1 MLAPP
6 NCSCKADSLCTLCKF
21 VYVLLLIADVVLVS
35 VDFQETKRYTFPV
48 ALSMREFCESSKEI
62 ADDQEY
68 ELFSVV
74 IHG

>member
-1 MLAPP
+1 MQAVKL
-6 NCSCKADSLCTLCKF
+6 TLYVPCVF
-21 VYVLLLIADVVLVS
+21 VCVLLLIADVVS

-48 ALSMREFCESSKEI
+48 ALSMREFCESCKEI
-62 ADDQEY
+62 AHDQEY

>member
-1 MLAPP
+1 MQAVKL
-6 NCSCKADSLCTLCKF
+6 TLYVPCVF
-21 VYVLLLIADVVLVS
+21 VCVLLLITDVVS

-48 ALSMREFCESSKEI
+48 ALSMREFCESRKKI

>member
-1 MLAPP
+1 MQAAKLILYVP
-6 NCSCKADSLCTLCKF
+6 CIF
-21 VYVLLLIADVVLVS
+21 VCVLSLIADVVS

-48 ALSMREFCESSKEI
+48 ALSMREFCESNKEI

>member
-1 MLAPP
+1 MQVVRL
-6 NCSCKADSLCTLCKF
+6 TLYLPCVF
-21 VYVLLLIADVVLVS
+21 VCVLLLITDVVS

-48 ALSMREFCESSKEI
+48 ALSMREFCESCKEI

>member
-1 MLAPP
+1 MFAPP
-6 NCSCKADSLCTLCKF
+6 KCKLQSWLSTKLPCVF
-21 VYVLLLIADVVLVS
+21 VCVLLLITDVVT

-48 ALSMREFCESSKEI
+48 VLSMREFCESCKEI

>member
-1 MLAPP
+1 MQAAKL
-6 NCSCKADSLCTLCKF
+6 TLYVPF
-21 VYVLLLIADVVLVS
+21 VFVCVLLLITDVVS

-48 ALSMREFCESSKEI
+48 ALSMKEFCESRKEI

>member
-1 MLAPP
+1 MFAPP
-6 NCSCKADSLCTLCKF
+6 KCKLQSWLSIHVHCVFACI
-21 VYVLLLIADVVLVS
+21 LLLITDVVS

-48 ALSMREFCESSKEI
+48 ALSMIEFCESNKEI